1 MADGN
6 GAARRSPDPAPV
18 SGSPA
23 NCPACGAALRV
34 VSGWAPGSIDARTAL
49 PPPITAA
56 RQRAGTLS
64 PREKLTFQLL
74 GRGYDNRT
82 IARELMIS
90 ERTAKRHVTAI
101 LTKLKLES
109 RLQAGITAL
118 ITPALPAAATAPAG
132 GGNHPAH
139 WPPG

>member
-6 GAARRSPDPAPV
+6 GTARRSPDPAP

-23 NCPACGAALRV
+23 NCPACGTALRA
-34 VSGWAPGSIDARTAL
+34 VSGQAPGSIDLRTAL
-49 PPPITAA
+49 PPPITDAL
-56 RQRAGTLS
+56 QRAGTLS
-64 PREKLTFQLL
+64 PREKLTFRLL
-74 GRGYDNRT
+74 GQGYDNRT

-101 LTKLKLES
+101 LTKLKLQS

-118 ITPALPAAATAPAG
+118 ITPALPEDS
-132 GGNHPAH
+132 AH
-139 WPPG
+139 ERLVSRA